1 MAENNI
7 VKGWNLSNTYLSLPK
22 IFYSNVTPAP
32 VRAPNIA
39 LFNDSLADALGLNS
53 DELNSEQGAAEL
65 CGNSLPPNSVPIAQ
79 AYAGH
84 QFGYFTI
91 LGDGRA
97 ALLGEQTTPD
107 GRVFDIQLKG
117 SGKTP
122 YSRGGDGKAALG
134 PMLREYIVSEA
145 MHALG
150 IPTTRSLAVVTTGE
164 PVFRDG
170 ILPGAV
176 LTRVASSHIRVGTFE
191 YAAYAATA
199 DELKTF
205 ADYTLARHYAG
216 YEYFDNP
223 YLYLLKE
230 TVSRQASL
238 IAKWQSI
245 GFIHGVM
252 NTDNMAI
259 SGESIDYGPCAF
271 MDEYNPDTV
280 FSSIDIAGRY
290 AYKNQP
296 VAAKWNLG
304 VFANTLIP
312 ILDED
317 ESKASAIAN
326 DTVDEFDNLYHQ
338 NYMSIMRSKLGLFN
352 QEKDDECLVFTLLD
366 LMKKYVADY
375 TNTFIALT
383 FERNDNTDLFK
394 SDEYKQWNIR
404 WKERLNRQAETSIMS
419 RTMMK
424 NSNPAIIP
432 RNHKV
437 EEALSAA
444 VDNKDYS
451 QIKKFIDILANPYS
465 HNASQSEYCALP
477 QKSDVPYRTF
487 CGT

>member
-1 MAENNI
+1 M
-7 VKGWNLSNTYLSLPK
+7 KQGWNLSNTYASLPK

-53 DELNSEQGAAEL
+53 DKLNSTQGAAEL
-65 CGNSLPPNSVPIAQ
+65 CGNALPPNSLPIAQ

-97 ALLGEQTTPD
+97 ALLGEQTAPD

-117 SGKTP
+117 SGKTQ

-134 PMLREYIVSEA
+134 PMLREYIISEA

-164 PVFRDG
+164 PVFRNAV
-170 ILPGAV
+170 LPGAV
-176 LTRVASSHIRVGTFE
+176 LTRAASSHIRVGTFE
-191 YAAYAATA
+191 YAAYAAAT
-199 DELKTF
+199 DELKIF
-205 ADYTLARHYAG
+205 ADYALARHFSG

-238 IAKWQSI
+238 IAKWQSV
-245 GFIHGVM
+245 GFVHGVM
-252 NTDNMAI
+252 NTDNMQV
-259 SGESIDYGPCAF
+259 SGETIDYGPCAF

-280 FSSIDIAGRY
+280 FSSIDTAGRY

-296 VAAKWNLG
+296 LAAKWNLR

-312 ILDED
+312 LIDGD
-317 ESKASAIAN
+317 ASKATAIAN
-326 DTVDEFDNLYHQ
+326 DAVEEFDNLYHQ
-338 NYMSIMRSKLGLFN
+338 NYMSAMRSKLGLFN
-352 QEKDDECLVFTLLD
+352 QEKDDESLVFTLFD
-366 LMKKYVADY
+366 IMKKYGADY
-375 TNTFIALT
+375 TNTFISLT
-383 FERNDNTDLFK
+383 FDKNDIADIFK
-394 SDEYKQWNIR
+394 SDEYKQWNKR
-404 WKERLNRQAETSIMS
+404 WKERLSRQAETSIMS
-419 RTMMK
+419 QTMMK
-424 NSNPAIIP
+424 NSNPAVIP
-432 RNHKV
+432 RNHRV
-437 EEALSAA
+437 EEALDAA
-444 VDNKDYS
+444 VSNKDYS
-451 QIKKFIDILANPYS
+451 KIIKFLNVLSAPYS
-465 HNASQSEYCALP
+465 HNSSQSEYCVLP
-477 QKSDVPYRTF
+477 QKSAAPYRTF